1 MKLLPF
7 FLSSALILSS
17 CGNSSDKPAS
27 DSAKKDTTMMA
38 YFGDTISPDGAIK
51 AEEVM
56 TKLGTQD
63 KAEMKVEG
71 KIVSVCKKKGCWM
84 ELELPN
90 EQSLHV
96 TFKDYGFFVPKDAS
110 GKMVVMQGVAMHDTT
125 SVEMLKH
132 LAEDDGK
139 SKEEIEK
146 INQPEIGV
154 VFEASGVIIK
164 N

>member
-1 MKLLPF
+1 
-7 FLSSALILSS
+7 
-17 CGNSSDKPAS
+17 
-27 DSAKKDTTMMA
+27 
-38 YFGDTISPDGAIK
+38 
-51 AEEVM
+51 
-56 TKLGTQD
+56 
-63 KAEMKVEG
+63 
-71 KIVSVCKKKGCWM
+71 
-84 ELELPN
+84 
-90 EQSLHV
+90 
-96 TFKDYGFFVPKDAS
+96 
-110 GKMVVMQGVAMHDTT
+110 MVVMQGVAMHDTT